1 MEEIFA
7 KLLDGIEIGE
17 PHCFEQMGVV
27 PLTRPGEDG
36 PAYLT
41 MSQGFDQ
48 GVLTVEEIGESG
60 SVPEL
65 SVVNRGELHILL
77 LDGEEV
83 RGAKQNRVLNTSILI
98 APGSKCVVPVSC
110 TEQGRWH
117 YTTSRFEDS
126 EVVMAQS
133 LRQRKQASVSKNVRE
148 HQSFHSDQDEVW
160 EGVDTL
166 HCLLDI
172 SSETGAMRDAYE
184 VKQADL
190 EKYARAFAE
199 IRDIQGIAV
208 FLGGKLVGLDYVS
221 YRPAMNDLLPKLIGS
236 YAMDALCRKENGH
249 RAPDAGEVKKLLSRI
264 GRCALEVQKS
274 EGVGDD
280 ARLDGPDLQGAALIA
295 LNTVIHLSTFIKE
308 EDKAFKGGMSSFSRR
323 RQFRDSM

>member
-1 MEEIFA
+1 MDEMISN
-7 KLLDGIEIGE
+7 LLDTLQIDEL
-17 PHCFEQMGVV
+17 HTCDRMSVAT
-27 PLTRPGEDG
+27 LSRPDETG
-36 PAYLT
+36 PKYLT

-48 GVLTVEEIGESG
+48 EVLTVEEISDSG

-65 SVVNRGELHILL
+65 SVINRGELHVLL
-77 LDGEEV
+77 LDGEEI
-83 RGAKQNRVLNTSILI
+83 RGAKQNRVLNTSILV
-98 APGSKCVVPVSC
+98 APGSKCTVPVSC

-148 HQSFHSDQDEVW
+148 HQSFHSDQGEVW

-184 VKQADL
+184 ARQEDL
-190 EKYARAFAE
+190 EKYVRAFAD
-199 IRDIQGIAV
+199 IRDVNGIAV
-208 FLGGKLVGLDYVS
+208 FLEGKLAGLDFIS

-236 YAMDALCRKENGH
+236 YAMDALCEEENG
-249 RAPDAGEVKKLLSRI
+249 RREPDPGEVQSLLSRI

-295 LNTVIHLSTFIKE
+295 LNTVIHLSAFIKADE
-308 EDKAFKGGMSSFSRR
+308 KSFKGGMSSFSHR